1 MQRYENKPNE
11 QGVWKRILLEFLDFL
26 RLKIENDSLTIDEL
40 ESIGRAIVEDMEVYA
55 TIDELSAHYGKSKD
69 AVNGVI
75 KRRMFEKPRRN
86 VVLYSLSAF
95 RRIIPSSW
103 RKKH

>member
-1 MQRYENKPNE
+1 MQRYENKPNK

-55 TIDELSAHYGKSKD
+55 AIEAMTLTGS
-69 AVNGVI
+69 
-75 KRRMFEKPRRN
+75 
-86 VVLYSLSAF
+86 SLVFMTAGLPVGLCT
-95 RRIIPSSW
+95 RQ
-103 RKKH
+103 KT